1 MHTLEQLRSG
11 ALAGFTRLDLCAGLT
26 ALPPEVYGLADT
38 LEVLNLS
45 GNRLTDLPHDL
56 TRFKK
61 LKVVFG
67 SDNAFTHLPEVL
79 GDCPQLQMVGFK
91 ANRIAH
97 VSAAA
102 LPPALRW
109 LILTDNAV
117 EQLPPELGQRP
128 ALQKLML
135 AGNRL
140 TRLPDTLAA
149 ASQLELL
156 RLSANRLQALP
167 GWLTEL
173 PALAWLALS
182 GNPAV
187 AAPAQPGVAAARPG
201 GVAAA
206 DTVLPV
212 DTVLNLPNVP
222 RVDWAQVAVGPRL
235 GEGAS
240 GHIHHAQVAVGA
252 APVTDPATQALH
264 GQPLHGQPLHGQPL
278 ALKLFKGAMTSDG
291 LPHDELAAS
300 LAAGPHP
307 ALCTPVAQVVG
318 HPQGLPG
325 VLLPLIPP
333 THTVLA
339 GPPSL
344 ASCTRDVYAPALR
357 LSPAVAHTLARD
369 VAQAVAH
376 LHARGVMH
384 GDLYAHN
391 TLWHPATGHARLSDF
406 GAATVLTQLPAATRQ
421 ALLALE
427 VRAFGIMLL
436 ELAERLDGAGGA
448 DAPSTPLR
456 HLAQACMQADAGA
469 RPRMRDVEKMLHKT

>member
-11 ALAGFTRLDLCAGLT
+11 ALAGLTRLDLSADLT

-38 LEVLNLS
+38 LEELNLS

-109 LILTDNAV
+109 LILTDNDLAH
-117 EQLPPELGQRP
+117 LPPELGQRP

-140 TRLPDTLAA
+140 TTLPDTLAG
-149 ASQLELL
+149 ASRLELL
-156 RLSANRLQALP
+156 RLSANRLETLP

-182 GNPAV
+182 GNPAI
-187 AAPAQPGVAAARPG
+187 AAPGQPRADAASPG
-201 GVAAA
+201 GVAPSL
-206 DTVLPV
+206 TVPA
-212 DTVLNLPNVP
+212 
-222 RVDWAQVAVGPRL
+222 VDWAQVAVGARL

-240 GHIHHAQVAVGA
+240 GHIHHAQVVAG
-252 APVTDPATQALH
+252 TNPATQALQ
-264 GQPLHGQPLHGQPL
+264 GQPLV
-278 ALKLFKGAMTSDG
+278 LKLFKGAVTSDG
-291 LPHDELAAS
+291 LPGDELAAS

-307 ALCTPVAQVVG
+307 ALCTPVAQVQG
-318 HPQGLPG
+318 HPQGLPA
-325 VLLPLIPP
+325 VLLPLIPS

-344 ASCTRDVYAPALR
+344 ASCTRDVYDPALH
-357 LSPAVAHTLARD
+357 LSPVQARTLALD

-391 TLWHPATGHARLSDF
+391 TLWHPASGHALVSDF
-406 GAATVLTQLPAATRQ
+406 GAATVLHTLDARTRQ

-427 VRAFGIMLL
+427 VRAFGLL
-436 ELAERLDGAGGA
+436 LQELAERLA
-448 DAPSTPLR
+448 DAGEVHAPGPLL
-456 HLAQACMQADAGA
+456 HLAQACTQPLPQA
-469 RPRMRDVEKMLHKT
+469 RPPMGEVAAALDALKF